1 MRQTGIAQLPLHGGK
16 APAWLFQRMVRLG
29 REITRLIIENDGPQ
43 AFLQRIADPYWLQS
57 LGCVLGFD
65 WHSSG
70 VTTTVCGAL
79 KEGLKG
85 REKELGLIIAGGKGA
100 TSRKTPGEIISAG
113 EKYPLD
119 CSPDALVYLSRLTAK
134 VDNNAIQDGFQLY
147 HHSFFF
153 TFDGSW
159 AVVQQGMN
167 ERFARRYHWFSARVH
182 TMTLEPHAAICS
194 NLQKE
199 RALNLVALD
208 SQPAQSVITDLSH
221 ERPEKLIGE
230 IQRLQTLAL
239 PSHHSVSINDI
250 HPKSIDKILL
260 KTYERKAT
268 NFEELLSMPGV
279 GAKTLR
285 ALTLI
290 ADIAYG
296 TPASWKDPAK
306 FSFAHGGKDG
316 HPYPV
321 DCKLYDDSVEFMR
334 RTLERARIERSDK
347 ENALKRL
354 QRLFAS
360 QN

>member
-85 REKELGLIIAGGKGA
+85 REKEFGLIIAGGKGA
-100 TSRKTPGEIISAG
+100 TSRKTPSEIITAG

-153 TFDGSW
+153 TFNGSW

-167 ERFARRYHWFSARVH
+167 ERFARRYHWFSERVQ

-208 SQPAQSVITDLSH
+208 SLPAQSMITDLSH
-221 ERPEKLIGE
+221 QQPEKIIGE
-230 IQRLQTLAL
+230 IQRLQTLSL
-239 PSHHSVSINDI
+239 PSHHQVSINDI
-250 HPKSIDKILL
+250 HAKSIDKILL

-268 NFEELLSMPGV
+268 SFEELLSMPGV

-296 TPASWKDPAK
+296 TPASWNDPAK

-321 DCKLYDDSVEFMR
+321 DCKLYDDSVEFLR
-334 RTLERARIERSDK
+334 QTLERARIERSDK
-347 ENALKRL
+347 ETALKRL
-354 QRLFAS
+354 HRLFAS

>member
-1 MRQTGIAQLPLHGGK
+1 
-16 APAWLFQRMVRLG
+16 
-29 REITRLIIENDGPQ
+29 
-43 AFLQRIADPYWLQS
+43 
-57 LGCVLGFD
+57 
-65 WHSSG
+65 

-100 TSRKTPGEIISAG
+100 TSRKTPGEIIAAG

-134 VDNNAIQDGFQLY
+134 VDNNAIQDGFRLY

-153 TFDGSW
+153 TFNGSW

-167 ERFARRYHWFSARVH
+167 ERFARRYHWFSEGVRS
-182 TMTLEPHAAICS
+182 MTLEPHSAICS

-208 SQPAQSVITDLSH
+208 SQPAQSMITDLSH

-230 IQRLQTLAL
+230 IQRLQTLSL
-239 PSHHSVSINDI
+239 PSRHQISVSDI
-250 HPKSIDKILL
+250 HPKYIEKILL

-290 ADIAYG
+290 AEIAYG
-296 TPASWKDPAK
+296 TPASWKDPAI

-321 DCKLYDDSVEFMR
+321 NCKLYDESVEFLR

-347 ENALKRL
+347 DNALKRL
-354 QRLFAS
+354 HTLFAS
-360 QN
+360 EN

>member
-16 APAWLFQRMVRLG
+16 APVWLFQKMVRLG

-43 AFLQRIADPYWLQS
+43 TFLQRIADPYWLQS

-100 TSRKTPGEIISAG
+100 TSRKTPGEIIAAG

-153 TFDGSW
+153 TFNGSW
-159 AVVQQGMN
+159 AVVQQGIN
-167 ERFARRYHWFSARVH
+167 ERFARRYHWFSEGVRS
-182 TMTLEPHAAICS
+182 MTLEPHSAICS

-208 SQPAQSVITDLSH
+208 SQPAQSMITDLSH

-230 IQRLQTLAL
+230 IQRLQTLSL
-239 PSHHSVSINDI
+239 PSRHQISVSDI
-250 HPKSIDKILL
+250 HPKSIEKILL
-260 KTYERKAT
+260 QTYERKAT

-290 ADIAYG
+290 AEIAYG
-296 TPASWKDPAK
+296 TPASWEDPAI

-321 DCKLYDDSVEFMR
+321 NCKLYDESVEFLR

-347 ENALKRL
+347 DNALKRL
-354 QRLFAS
+354 HTLFAS
-360 QN
+360 EN

>member
-1 MRQTGIAQLPLHGGK
+1 
-16 APAWLFQRMVRLG
+16 
-29 REITRLIIENDGPQ
+29 
-43 AFLQRIADPYWLQS
+43 
-57 LGCVLGFD
+57 
-65 WHSSG
+65 
-70 VTTTVCGAL
+70 
-79 KEGLKG
+79 
-85 REKELGLIIAGGKGA
+85 
-100 TSRKTPGEIISAG
+100 
-113 EKYPLD
+113 
-119 CSPDALVYLSRLTAK
+119 
-134 VDNNAIQDGFQLY
+134 
-147 HHSFFF
+147 
-153 TFDGSW
+153 
-159 AVVQQGMN
+159 
-167 ERFARRYHWFSARVH
+167 
-182 TMTLEPHAAICS
+182 MTLEPHAAICS

-230 IQRLQTLAL
+230 IHRLQTLSL
-239 PSHHSVSINDI
+239 PSHHSVSIKDI
-250 HPKSIDKILL
+250 HPTSTDKILL
-260 KTYERKAT
+260 KTYARTAT

-290 ADIAYG
+290 AEIAYG

-321 DCKLYDDSVEFMR
+321 NCKLYDESVEFLR